1 MSRERLDSAADAAQ
15 SFHPRGAEVIIRM
28 QGLPYDC
35 TSEEVVFVYKHL
47 LNNSFKIFAIF
58 FPLSNRWNFF
68 GHGACRVIQAV
79 SCLLRSAM
87 AVEPVQRLFCL
98 PTMRWHA
105 TQ

>member
-58 FPLSNRWNFF
+58 FLFRTDGIF
-68 GHGACRVIQAV
+68 
-79 SCLLRSAM
+79 SAM
-87 AVEPVQRLFCL
+87 AR
-98 PTMRWHA
+98 A
-105 TQ
+105 A